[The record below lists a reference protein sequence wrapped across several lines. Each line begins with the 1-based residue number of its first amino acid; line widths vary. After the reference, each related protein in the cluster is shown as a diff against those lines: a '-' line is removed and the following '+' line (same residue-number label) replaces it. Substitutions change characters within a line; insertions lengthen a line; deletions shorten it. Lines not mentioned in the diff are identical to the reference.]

1 MSKGQ
6 GVCSFLFLCHW
17 TRLLVDCL
25 LAVAFSSLKISLH
38 QLPSRHWFIFTA
50 GFSEAFLSQ
59 NKISEYRKCSFF
71 FLQVAL
77 LKPRVGKMLCY
88 NQNTKH
94 NIDLKNDYWR
104 CAIKIWPYGTNK
116 CNFISFSW
124 HLAVIGWLTKKTHMT
139 WTWTRGSFVTVGVLF
154 GAALQALRQWTTN
167 CWATLCFSSFT
178 SKARQ
183 LYMFSVHRQFL
194 MKRLTQDSFFK
205 LFLLFSQTQQN
216 TGALLFPCQITIL
229 FF

>member
-1 MSKGQ
+1 M
-6 GVCSFLFLCHW
+6 
-17 TRLLVDCL
+17 
-25 LAVAFSSLKISLH
+25 
-38 QLPSRHWFIFTA
+38 FIFFYKLHSSNP
-50 GFSEAFLSQ
+50 GSERCCVII
-59 NKISEYRKCSFF
+59 KI
-71 FLQVAL
+71 
-77 LKPRVGKMLCY
+77 P
-88 NQNTKH
+88 KH

-139 WTWTRGSFVTVGVLF
+139 WTWTRGSSVTVGILF

-178 SKARQ
+178 SNARQ

-205 LFLLFSQTQQN
+205 LFLFSQTQQN
-216 TGALLFPCQITIL
+216 TGALLFPRQITIL